1 MNNEALERLNERL
14 DGTVYIAVAGSEIEL
29 GAARDSIEAIVKR
42 PGDEGPVY
50 HRATKGFEARQAH
63 VEHFYRNT
71 AHAFILLLDGDME
84 FKPDCLEVLRS
95 HGLPVVS
102 GLAYRRQWRPTIIPA
117 WYEDDPEFRWPMQP
131 FVEVPEPGRL
141 YRLGA
146 TGFFCMLIHRSVF
159 EAVEP
164 LLKGERF
171 VQEDDMDVWPYDLE
185 AVLRGDEKLRVLR
198 GTKDNVG
205 ADLRLSFFIRQ
216 AGFTIWGDPAV
227 HCGHYVNYPL
237 GLNDY
242 SGFSRDYRQQ
252 FSQATRA
259 RVADLRAEQQAQI
272 DALKGVTA

>member
-1 MNNEALERLNERL
+1 MTYLEHPDKRL

-29 GAARDSIEAIVKR
+29 GAARDSIEAIAKR
-42 PGDEGPVY
+42 PGDEGPVAL
-50 HRATKGFEARQAH
+50 RWTKGAEARQAH
-63 VEHFYRNT
+63 TERFLYETEHD
-71 AHAFILLLDGDME
+71 FILYLDSDMQ
-84 FKPDCLEVLRS
+84 FDPSCLEVLRS
-95 HGLPVVS
+95 HGLPAVS
-102 GLAYRRQWRPTIIPA
+102 GLAYRRQWRPTVIPA
-117 WYEDDPEFRWPMQP
+117 WYEDDPEFRWPMMP
-131 FVEVPEPGRL
+131 FTDVPETGRL
-141 YRLGA
+141 YRIGA
-146 TGFFCMLIHRSVF
+146 TGFFCMLVHRSVF

-242 SGFSRDYRQQ
+242 SGFSREFRERFGREAQEHVEQ
-252 FSQATRA
+252 
-259 RVADLRAEQQAQI
+259 LRTEQQDRMRAFEE
-272 DALKGVTA
+272 VTA

>member
-14 DGTVYIAVAGSEIEL
+14 DGTVYVGVVGSEIEL
-29 GAARDSIEAIVKR
+29 GAARDSITAISLR
-42 PGDEGPVY
+42 PGDEGPV
-50 HRATKGFEARQAH
+50 HRRATKGFEARQAH

-95 HGLPVVS
+95 HGLPAVS
-102 GLAYRRQWRPTIIPA
+102 GLAYRRTYRPTVVPA
-117 WYEDDPEFRWPMQP
+117 WFEDDPEFRWPMQP

-146 TGFFCMLIHRSVF
+146 TGFFCMLLHRSVF

-164 LLKGERF
+164 ILKGEPF
-171 VQEDDMDVWPYDLE
+171 VCEDDMDVWPYDLG
-185 AVLRGDEKLRVLR
+185 AVLRGDEQLRVLR

-227 HCGHYVNYPL
+227 HCGHFVNYPL
-237 GLNDY
+237 GLDDY

-272 DALKGVTA
+272 DALKGATA